1 MKSHQIKFLLLAG
14 CLILSIS
21 SCSKKLDDSQKTT
34 DQTSTT
40 TTSNSMQQTAQNMAA
55 GTASGKTPGVAI
67 PSKTLAGFLPSV
79 SGYTAK
85 GEPETMEME
94 MQGAKYSH
102 ANQSYENGDKRITV
116 SIMDYNYIA
125 GLSMAYSAMMNM
137 SLETNEESMHSEKFG
152 GNPGWIDWKKKSN
165 TGTVGV
171 VVNDRVFVVIEANNG
186 ASLDEL
192 KSVASNINYSGIAS
206 AAK

>member
-1 MKSHQIKFLLLAG
+1 MKSYQIRSLVIAG
-14 CLILSIS
+14 CFVIAVSG
-21 SCSKKLDDSQKTT
+21 CSKKEDDAQKAAE
-34 DQTSTT
+34 QMSK
-40 TTSNSMQQTAQNMAA
+40 SMQQMAQ
-55 GTASGKTPGVAI
+55 GTAGAANKTPGVAV
-67 PSKTLAGFLPSV
+67 PAKMLAGFLPSI

-85 GEPETMEME
+85 GDPETMEME

-116 SIMDYNYIA
+116 AIMDYNYIA
-125 GLSMAYSAMMNM
+125 GLSMAYTMAMNM
-137 SLETNEESMHSEKFG
+137 SMETNEESMHSEKFN

-171 VVNDRVFVVIEANNG
+171 VVNDRIFVVIEANNG

-192 KSVASNINYSGIAS
+192 KSVANNINYSGIAS

>member
-1 MKSHQIKFLLLAG
+1 
-14 CLILSIS
+14 
-21 SCSKKLDDSQKTT
+21 
-34 DQTSTT
+34 
-40 TTSNSMQQTAQNMAA
+40 MASGNA
-55 GTASGKTPGVAI
+55 AAGKTPGIAI
-67 PSKTLAGFLPSV
+67 PAKTLAGFLPSV

-94 MQGAKYSH
+94 MNGAKYSH

-116 SIMDYNYIA
+116 SIIDYNYIA

-137 SLETNEESMHSEKFG
+137 SMETNEESMHSEKFG
-152 GNPGWIDWKKKSN
+152 GNPGWINWKKKSN

-171 VVNDRVFVVIEANNG
+171 VVNDRVFVVIESSNG
-186 ASLDEL
+186 ASLDDL
-192 KSVASNINYSGIAS
+192 KSVANNINYSGITS

>member
-1 MKSHQIKFLLLAG
+1 MKSYNMKSLILAG
-14 CLILSIS
+14 CFVIGIS
-21 SCSKKLDDSQKTT
+21 GCSKKQDDSQKTT
-34 DQTSTT
+34 DQTSTSTQT
-40 TTSNSMQQTAQNMAA
+40 TQNMASGNA
-55 GTASGKTPGVAI
+55 AAGKTPGIAI
-67 PSKTLAGFLPSV
+67 PAKTLAGFLPSV

-94 MQGAKYSH
+94 MNGAKYSH

-116 SIMDYNYIA
+116 SIIDYNYIA

-137 SLETNEESMHSEKFG
+137 SMETNEESMHSEKFG
-152 GNPGWIDWKKKSN
+152 GNPGWINWKKKSN

-171 VVNDRVFVVIEANNG
+171 VVNDRVFVVIESSNG
-186 ASLDEL
+186 ASLDDL
-192 KSVASNINYSGIAS
+192 KSVANNINYSGITS